1 MIILSGNCPRHHNA
15 IMLELTDFDD
25 SKISYLARGHHVDT
39 LLVPREYKDTFEF
52 TELHKIL
59 LPIMIDVRRT
69 LENLHQ
75 ILPDLSIED
84 LFRVLDN
91 IVEIPQFNVGQTTT
105 IRRDDSGWR
114 PYDTGTFISYAS
126 NGITLSDEGT
136 CK

>member
-1 MIILSGNCPRHHNA
+1 
-15 IMLELTDFDD
+15 MLELTDFDD
-25 SKISYLARGHHVDT
+25 SRISYLARISRGHHVDT

-59 LPIMIDVRRT
+59 LPNI
-69 LENLHQ
+69 
-75 ILPDLSIED
+75 SIGG
-84 LFRVLDN
+84 
-91 IVEIPQFNVGQTTT
+91 VGQTTT

>member
-1 MIILSGNCPRHHNA
+1 
-15 IMLELTDFDD
+15 
-25 SKISYLARGHHVDT
+25 
-39 LLVPREYKDTFEF
+39 
-52 TELHKIL
+52 
-59 LPIMIDVRRT
+59 MIDVRRI

-75 ILPDLSIED
+75 ILPNLSIED

-91 IVEIPQFNVGQTTT
+91 IVEIPQLGQTTTT

-126 NGITLSDEGT
+126 NGITLNDEGT

>member
-25 SKISYLARGHHVDT
+25 SKISYLARISRGH
-39 LLVPREYKDTFEF
+39 P
-52 TELHKIL
+52 
-59 LPIMIDVRRT
+59 
-69 LENLHQ
+69 N
-75 ILPDLSIED
+75 LSIED

-105 IRRDDSGWR
+105 IRRDNSGWR

>member
-1 MIILSGNCPRHHNA
+1 
-15 IMLELTDFDD
+15 
-25 SKISYLARGHHVDT
+25 
-39 LLVPREYKDTFEF
+39 
-52 TELHKIL
+52 
-59 LPIMIDVRRT
+59 MIDVRKT

-75 ILPDLSIED
+75 ILPNLSIED

-105 IRRDDSGWR
+105 IRRDN
-114 PYDTGTFISYAS
+114 DTGTFISYAS

>member
-1 MIILSGNCPRHHNA
+1 M
-15 IMLELTDFDD
+15 
-25 SKISYLARGHHVDT
+25 
-39 LLVPREYKDTFEF
+39 
-52 TELHKIL
+52 
-59 LPIMIDVRRT
+59 
-69 LENLHQ
+69 
-75 ILPDLSIED
+75 D

-105 IRRDDSGWR
+105 IRRDNSGWR